1 MVGLGEGT
9 GITFG
14 CINAICVGSQSQF
27 TPSERLSQ
35 SGDCVESA
43 RTYNQLSPTMINSDL
58 SLRMKQT
65 LFLSI

>member
-27 TPSERLSQ
+27 TPSEATEPECRLCRIS
-35 SGDCVESA
+35 
-43 RTYNQLSPTMINSDL
+43 TDL
-58 SLRMKQT
+58 HPAVTHDDK
-65 LFLSI
+65 F